1 MDACGGGGGLYGG
14 GGGMSN
20 GFGSGGGGS
29 SSPMQLGW
37 DREPTDEAP
46 VARIAYVVP
55 IDGAKSSAPTTPAR
69 QAASI
74 TVSTMSPLFGH
85 AANATA
91 NITSIVP
98 VSAVDPESRP
108 SDVTCTANA
117 CTSTRAGE
125 YNVQVETA
133 FGTARYQNPLQLH
146 FTWLDQTVN
155 FVGATISAQQPTAL
169 AATANSGLPVTFSV
183 SSGPCTLVGNTLT
196 ATTAG
201 SCDVTAS
208 QAGGNPY
215 RAAPSVTRTF
225 TATPVSL
232 VASTDPAALT
242 ATAGIAYAYPVT
254 LLDAQGAAV
263 SPQPVID
270 YAFAPGCTF
279 SGSNVATKVGSC
291 QVTATVRGAT
301 SLTTMFTVEVVA
313 GALAQLE
320 LTPSAPSVQ
329 QGGSLTFTVVGEDA
343 VGNPVDTSG
352 VTLTSSVTTDQISG
366 LTVSFPHAS
375 PHVISAKLGS
385 VTASVTVEVAAAPAP
400 GAPSKAQPERADG
413 TAPAAGLASTGQ
425 PAGSGGM
432 VSTVALAF
440 IVLGVAFI
448 RARKKTREVGC

>member
-1 MDACGGGGGLYGG
+1 
-14 GGGMSN
+14 MSN